1 MKRIIS
7 ILIIIALLVA
17 AAFLLNS
24 SHNKINKQFL
34 STGIS
39 SVVSVNVTE
48 VKEMT
53 STHTLHLTG
62 TLEPSIELN
71 IAAQTQG
78 QITNLNVELGQFKKK
93 GSVLATIDNRMK
105 VLALQSATVNLTK
118 LKRDLERYENLYK
131 GGSATE
137 QQLDDARIACENAK
151 IQLEQA
157 QKQLDDATV
166 IAPFSGVITQKQVE
180 KGAFINVGNPIASM
194 VDISKLK
201 IKINVSE
208 TNVYEIKKGNVA
220 KITSD
225 IYPEKSFSGRV
236 SFISEKGDDTHNY
249 PVEIEMPNS
258 DKYPLKAGTFVNADI
273 TIPGKSLSLYIPR
286 EALQGSSQD
295 ARVFVAENGKAVLRK
310 IIVGSGTDFDLEVL
324 SGLKKGEKVVSTG
337 QINLSDG
344 KSIRIVE
351 SK

>member
-7 ILIIIALLVA
+7 IIIIITLLVA
-17 AAFLLNS
+17 AGFLLKR
-24 SHNKINKQFL
+24 SHDTINKQFL

-53 STHTLHLTG
+53 SAHTLHLTG
-62 TLEPSIELN
+62 TLVPTIELN

-78 QITNLNVELGQFKKK
+78 QITDLNVELGQFKKK
-93 GSVLATIDNRMK
+93 GSVLATIDNRLK
-105 VLALQSATVNLTK
+105 QLAVQSATVSLTK

-157 QKQLDDATV
+157 QKQLDDATI

-180 KGAFINVGNPIASM
+180 KGAFINIGSPIASI

-208 TNVYEIKKGNVA
+208 TNVYEIKKGDVA

-225 IYPEKSFSGRV
+225 IYPEKSFSGRI

-295 ARVFVAENGKAVLRK
+295 ARVFVAEKGKAVLRK

-324 SGLKKGEKVVSTG
+324 SGLNKGEKVVTTG

-351 SK
+351 TK